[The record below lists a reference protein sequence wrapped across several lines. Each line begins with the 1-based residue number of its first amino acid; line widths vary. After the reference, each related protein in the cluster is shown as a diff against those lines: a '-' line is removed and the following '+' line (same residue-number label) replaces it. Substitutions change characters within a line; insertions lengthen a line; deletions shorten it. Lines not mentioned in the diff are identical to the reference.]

1 MGAVRLTGR
10 DVAAGHVDDLNHRRA
25 RIGGHDVLHGCPCAQ
40 FLPHGAYVQARRR
53 MRGHDPVE
61 VPVQL
66 QIHRVEQLIAG
77 LDLRD
82 EVPAHLVEVGFDHVA
97 RALQYLRHPGLERLA
112 PGLRGRGDVRHVM
125 LLPAFRHH
133 GIGLEQQEKAQAGT
147 AGAERLAVA
156 PDAQRQG
163 HLGRRQAGIEMEPHL
178 AIHGRMDALQQ
189 AQCVRTVVLEFGRA
203 RDRQQPGREAGQR
216 LQVVGPEGGVP
227 VERRQARQPLVGE
240 QPQPIVELGVGQGL
254 EDQRDVARVRL
265 RQPVGARV
273 QVRGQFTQA
282 RLGPFH

>member
-1 MGAVRLTGR
+1 MRC
-10 DVAAGHVDDLNHRRA
+10 HDL
-25 RIGGHDVLHGCPCAQ
+25 
-40 FLPHGAYVQARRR
+40 
-53 MRGHDPVE
+53 VE
-61 VPVQL
+61 VTVQL
-66 QIHRVEQLIAG
+66 QVHRVEQLIAG

-112 PGLRGRGDVRHVM
+112 PGLCGRGDVRHVM
-125 LLPAFRHH
+125 APPPFRHD
-133 GIGLEQQEKAQAGT
+133 GINLEQQEKAQTGT

-163 HLGRRQAGIEMEPHL
+163 YLGRRRLARVGRRQAGIEMEPHL

-189 AQCVRTVVLEFGRA
+189 AQCVRAVVLEFGRA